1 MAEVKLPE
9 WLKEARD
16 EPCLADGKDSAPG
29 FLEKNLHGIA
39 SFFGRIIYFE
49 GYSSR
54 RGLLQ
59 AVEPRAR
66 ILGVLALVL
75 ACAAASGAFALGAIF
90 LVTLSIALLSKVDLS
105 ALVKRVLP
113 SFLFTSVLVLPV
125 FFSFVTPGEPV
136 LGFSINGMEVSVT
149 RQGAGTALFFISRV
163 SLMASLVM
171 LLLLTT
177 RQTDFFRGLRQFLP
191 AFFVTTLFMTFR
203 YIFVLLKVAEDSTLA
218 RKSRTFARGSLR
230 ESQDWFATRI
240 ALILKKSLSIA
251 EEVSMAMASR
261 GFNGKLDAIGP
272 ARMGKKDLL
281 WVGLA
286 WFVFFLSLGL

>member
-1 MAEVKLPE
+1 MAEVKLPA

-16 EPCLADGKDSAPG
+16 APCLADGKDSAPG
-29 FLEKNLHGIA
+29 FLEKNLEGIA
-39 SFFGRIIYFE
+39 SFFGKMVYFE
-49 GYSSR
+49 GYASKK
-54 RGLLQ
+54 GLLQ

-75 ACAAASGAFALGAIF
+75 ACVAASGVVALSGVF
-90 LVTLSIALLSKVDLS
+90 LVTLAIALLSKVGLS
-105 ALVKRVLP
+105 ALIKRVLP
-113 SFLFTSVLVLPV
+113 SFLFTSVLLLPV
-125 FFSFVTPGEPV
+125 FFSFVTPGEPIA
-136 LGFSINGMEVSVT
+136 GFMGIYVT
-149 RQGAGTALFFISRV
+149 RQGAGTAFFFISRV

-218 RKSRTFARGSLR
+218 RKSRTFAKGSLR
-230 ESQDWFATRI
+230 ESQDWFASRI
-240 ALILKKSLSIA
+240 ALILKKSLSTA